1 VNIVELCALTT
12 RLQGGRAQII
22 SEGGGMRINRTA
34 SMAAMFL
41 GLVARAGSAQGG
53 AAAAAPQQAP
63 PIDSVYKRLGVL
75 AYPAKGQSAEQQR
88 TDETEC
94 YAWAKGQTGFDPL
107 TTTVDPAAAAAAA
120 QQQTADAT
128 QGATVVGAA
137 KGTAAGALIGA
148 AAGDAGK
155 GAAIG
160 AASGAVVGRSRK
172 KRAEKQAAA
181 QGANAAAGAANQQV
195 DTFKKA
201 VGACLTGRG
210 YTFGK

>member
-1 VNIVELCALTT
+1 
-12 RLQGGRAQII
+12 
-22 SEGGGMRINRTA
+22 MRINRTA
-34 SMAAMFL
+34 STVAMLL
-41 GLVARAGSAQGG
+41 GLVARVASAQS
-53 AAAAAPQQAP
+53 AAATPAAHQAP
-63 PIDSVYKRLGVL
+63 PIDSVYKRLSMLV
-75 AYPAKGQSAEQQR
+75 YPAKGQSTQQQR

-107 TTTVDPAAAAAAA
+107 TATVDPAAAGAAA

-172 KRAEKQAAA
+172 KRAEKQAAT
-181 QGANAAAGAANQQV
+181 QGASAAANASNQQV

-201 VGACLTGRG
+201 VGACLSGRG
-210 YTFGK
+210 YTFGQ